1 MLTEFALTPDL
12 FDEQHHAGDPAW
24 REKIRAFGRG
34 LFPPSNPCPT
44 IIADLFGG
52 TWSYAVG
59 QAIARA
65 DPRGADPSIIGL
77 LQSLRSRLQRACVK
91 RPARGDYPSDEAG
104 WVRAACDFDGD
115 APIDRIVGTDAFSQ
129 DRAGAA
135 RLSTLSRTGTDEFW
149 NGITGTH
156 SPRMDLGA
164 QMDLLRPICL
174 HATFICFASPHVY
187 GSGSSDFDFATEL
200 ITRALAR
207 PADFPRVELLDI
219 HTKGEP
225 DPVARES
232 HRDFV
237 LHELRSRVGPPRPTV
252 RLFFWPKL
260 LERILLA
267 GDVTIDA
274 AGERAGKTRWAL
286 SLSHVARP
294 VLDGP
299 SADPTTWALL
309 HDRDASRWHERLYG
323 QPATAGR
330 EYPSDA
336 PFPGSA
342 YQMP

>member
-135 RLSTLSRTGTDEFW
+135 R
-149 NGITGTH
+149 
-156 SPRMDLGA
+156 
-164 QMDLLRPICL
+164 
-174 HATFICFASPHVY
+174 
-187 GSGSSDFDFATEL
+187 
-200 ITRALAR
+200 
-207 PADFPRVELLDI
+207 
-219 HTKGEP
+219 
-225 DPVARES
+225 
-232 HRDFV
+232 
-237 LHELRSRVGPPRPTV
+237 
-252 RLFFWPKL
+252 
-260 LERILLA
+260 
-267 GDVTIDA
+267 
-274 AGERAGKTRWAL
+274 
-286 SLSHVARP
+286 
-294 VLDGP
+294 
-299 SADPTTWALL
+299 
-309 HDRDASRWHERLYG
+309 
-323 QPATAGR
+323 
-330 EYPSDA
+330 
-336 PFPGSA
+336 
-342 YQMP
+342 